1 MLWLHIVKR
10 AGKNEFREEQFI
22 ACGNFTCHA
31 AFLFD
36 DIFGW
41 GEAESAKNAFA
52 ALELIEL
59 QHIVSR
65 GDL

>member
-1 MLWLHIVKR
+1 MLWLHVVKR
-10 AGKNEFREEQFI
+10 AGKDEFREEQFI
-22 ACGNFTCHA
+22 ACRNFTRHA

-36 DIFGW
+36 NVVGRC
-41 GEAESAKNAFA
+41 EAESSKNAFA